1 MSAVKKETLIYFFE
15 QFFSFTK
22 LNYHN
27 PQVIA
32 LMSNYSCSMVRELL
46 LKILI
51 KTLMHFF
58 RLSLPAITNYN
69 DVCINTHFPP

>member
-1 MSAVKKETLIYFFE
+1 MELH
-15 QFFSFTK
+15 
-22 LNYHN
+22 YHN

-32 LMSNYSCSMVRELL
+32 LMSNYSCGVVRELL

-58 RLSLPAITNYN
+58 RLSLLAITNYN
-69 DVCINTHFPP
+69 DVCINIHFPP